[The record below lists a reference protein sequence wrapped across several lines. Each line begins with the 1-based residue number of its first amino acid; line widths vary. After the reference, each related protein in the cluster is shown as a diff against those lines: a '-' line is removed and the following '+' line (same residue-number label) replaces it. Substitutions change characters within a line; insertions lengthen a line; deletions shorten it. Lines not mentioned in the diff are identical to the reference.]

1 MLCSSEAL
9 YGITNSHIEKLEQ
22 VDRMFFRRLFE
33 VPNCTAIEAFYL
45 ETSSLPIRYLLMG
58 RRLIYLWDI
67 LHKNDSELVRKVF
80 NSQKVFYVKHDWAQ
94 QVKHDLEECGID
106 LTDEEI
112 SNMKRISF
120 KKLVTKQ
127 IKLLAARYLTS
138 LKLQHSKSE
147 HLIYSEDM
155 QPYLRNESLKIEE
168 KKLMFKIRN
177 RLIDVKSNFKKK
189 YQNNLI
195 CRLCEMAEESQSHLV
210 NCTVIL
216 GDSSIKSALEQ
227 YTYNDIFSAN
237 LETQAHMINT
247 FRKIMKFRTFLLNKE
262 DRSSSQAS
270 PDISGASYTAMH
282 SVRHWI

>member
-1 MLCSSEAL
+1 
-9 YGITNSHIEKLEQ
+9 
-22 VDRMFFRRLFE
+22 
-33 VPNCTAIEAFYL
+33 
-45 ETSSLPIRYLLMG
+45 
-58 RRLIYLWDI
+58 
-67 LHKNDSELVRKVF
+67 
-80 NSQKVFYVKHDWAQ
+80 
-94 QVKHDLEECGID
+94 
-106 LTDEEI
+106 
-112 SNMKRISF
+112 MKRISF

-189 YQNNLI
+189 YKDNLI

-216 GDSSIKSALEQ
+216 GDSSIVLNQHLNSIHTMTYFLKILRHKLTWSTHSEKLWNSEHFCWTKKTEVLPRRLQIYLEP
-227 YTYNDIFSAN
+227 
-237 LETQAHMINT
+237 LTQQCI
-247 FRKIMKFRTFLLNKE
+247 
-262 DRSSSQAS
+262 
-270 PDISGASYTAMH
+270 
-282 SVRHWI
+282 V